1 MKGAAL
7 FHPKAKAWVKGR
19 IGLLPQLERS
29 ISKDDRVIWMH
40 VASLGEFEQGRPLL
54 EKIKRTYPTYRI
66 LLTFFSPSGYEVRK
80 NYSGADWVFYLPM
93 DGPKNAKRF
102 LDIVHPSLVIFVK
115 YEFWYFYLK
124 KINYRKIPLLLVSAL
139 FREEMSFF
147 KWHGSISR
155 KMLSRFDHL
164 FVQNEASLA
173 LIEKIGLGHL
183 ASISG
188 DTRFDRV
195 LELSS
200 QRLPISSI
208 DQFKGDAPLLVA
220 GSTWPG
226 DEKVIA
232 TALLDKRLATLI
244 VVIAPHEINSTRI
257 KELQTLFPTAQLLSS
272 IENNP
277 TSTTVIIDSI
287 GLLSSAYQ
295 YATFALIGGG
305 FKEPGIHNTLEAAV
319 YGVPVFF
326 GPNYQKFAEAINL
339 VNTGAAYPLDESTN
353 ASEQLANQ
361 LHFFLTNNNKREEAG
376 LAAHHYV
383 QSKKGASEIILKYI
397 QTKQLLT

>member
-19 IGLLPQLERS
+19 RGLLTQLERS
-29 ISKDDRVIWMH
+29 IGKDDRVIWMH

-147 KWHGSISR
+147 KWHGAISR

-164 FVQNEASLA
+164 FVQNESSLA
-173 LIEKIGLGHL
+173 LIEKIGLRHQ

-200 QRLPISSI
+200 QRLPITSI

-232 TALLDKRLATLI
+232 KALQDKRLATLK
-244 VVIAPHEINSTRI
+244 VVIAPHEINSTRL
-257 KELQTLFPTAQLLSS
+257 KELQSLFPSAQLLSS
-272 IENNP
+272 FKNNP
-277 TSTTVIIDSI
+277 TSNIVIIDSI
-287 GLLSSAYQ
+287 GLLSSSYQ

-319 YGVPVFF
+319 YGIPVFF
-326 GPNYQKFAEAINL
+326 GPNYKKFAEAIEL
-339 VNTGAAYPLDESTN
+339 VSVGGAYPLDDGNTSG
-353 ASEQLANQ
+353 QLANQ
-361 LHFFLTNNNKREEAG
+361 LHFFLINSNKREEAG
-376 LAAHHYV
+376 HAAHHYV
-383 QSKKGASEIILKYI
+383 QSNKGASEIILKYI